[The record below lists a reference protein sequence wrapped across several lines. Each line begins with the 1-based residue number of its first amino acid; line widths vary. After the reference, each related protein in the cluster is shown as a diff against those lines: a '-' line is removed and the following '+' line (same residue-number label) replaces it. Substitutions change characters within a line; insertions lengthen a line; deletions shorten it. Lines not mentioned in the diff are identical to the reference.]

1 MANTVANVTV
11 SKPKVGGAAWR
22 APLGTELPTDAATE
36 LSSAF
41 VSLGYIS
48 TDGLKHNISRTNS
61 STKAWG
67 GDTVL
72 DSETEKNDQYRFTAI
87 EALNP
92 EVLKMAYGDSNVSGT
107 LAAGMTVLSNS
118 NALEEAVYV
127 FDRILRNGVLKRTV
141 IERGKVIGIEEI
153 SEDDSNVTGYNFTI
167 NAYPDANG
175 NTSKDYYLKP
185 ATTSQTE
192 NSQTE
197 DPGEG

>member
-1 MANTVANVTV
+1 MEIKTIHSANFSMDYFHFGHGEKTLVILPGLSVQSV
-11 SKPKVGGAAWR
+11 MGAA
-22 APLGTELPTDAATE
+22 DAIAE
-36 LSSAF
+36 A
-41 VSLGYIS
+41 
-48 TDGLKHNISRTNS
+48 
-61 STKAWG
+61 
-67 GDTVL
+67 
-72 DSETEKNDQYRFTAI
+72 YRPIEDKFT
-87 EALNP
+87 
-92 EVLKMAYGDSNVSGT
+92 
-107 LAAGMTVLSNS
+107 
-118 NALEEAVYV
+118 VYV

-192 NSQTE
+192 